1 MNRIRELREEKK
13 ITQIRLSI
21 ELEVSQETISA
32 YEMEKYYPSVKS
44 LIKLQ
49 NIFGV
54 SIDYILGLSDTRYER
69 IETNSLAQDETRLI
83 NLYRKLD
90 SLGKERITSYLEGYI
105 NALEAQQKNPEVIPP
120 GSSITICHMLP
131 IHFHTFLCFFIG

>member
-69 IETNSLAQDETRLI
+69 IETNSLAQDETRLM
-83 NLYRKLD
+83 YRKLD

-105 NALEAQQKNPEVIPP
+105 NALGAQ
-120 GSSITICHMLP
+120 
-131 IHFHTFLCFFIG
+131 

>member
-69 IETNSLAQDETRLI
+69 IETNSLI

-105 NALEAQQKNPEVIPP
+105 NALEAQ
-120 GSSITICHMLP
+120 
-131 IHFHTFLCFFIG
+131 

>member
-1 MNRIRELREEKK
+1 MIKYEPSCKGEKNESYTRITGGKK
-13 ITQIRLSI
+13 NHTDPTQY

-105 NALEAQQKNPEVIPP
+105 NALEAQ
-120 GSSITICHMLP
+120 
-131 IHFHTFLCFFIG
+131 

>member
-54 SIDYILGLSDTRYER
+54 SIDYILGLTEDRYPTAQRSDL
-69 IETNSLAQDETRLI
+69 SQDEQSL
-83 NLYRKLD
+83 LHAYRQLD
-90 SLGKERITSYLEGYI
+90 ASGKSQIRAYLEGFLASRAY
-105 NALEAQQKNPEVIPP
+105 
-120 GSSITICHMLP
+120 TIDKA
-131 IHFHTFLCFFIG
+131 